1 MLGVVL
7 GITHPTKNRQF
18 LPSLCFHSS
27 IVRIMHICK
36 GGVRGMCQVG
46 PLRGTPSSGE
56 VALGAQ
62 AYSSRPGSLE
72 LGPAWS
78 GSMSSPRRP
87 PLRQCSQVCPWEPVK
102 LSPPGSRDRTPAHVW
117 PWSLAQS
124 WHAWMCVY
132 FCSPECPEQ
141 EPAFADSSVVSEGFP
156 GDASGKGPTC

>member
-87 PLRQCSQVCPWEPVK
+87 PPPAVFSGLPVRAGQVKSPREQGSYTRTRVTLEPC
-102 LSPPGSRDRTPAHVW
+102 AE
-117 PWSLAQS
+117 LACLDVCLLLQ
-124 WHAWMCVY
+124 
-132 FCSPECPEQ
+132 PR
-141 EPAFADSSVVSEGFP
+141 VS
-156 GDASGKGPTC
+156 